1 METATMNQN
10 TDLIRS
16 FYAALAV
23 AVAPAALALLA
34 DDIEWTTM
42 WQYKAAGRGPRHVA
56 EGVLMPIMK
65 EWRDVSFVASEFIAE
80 GETVV
85 SLGLFSGVH
94 GATGKSVEARYAH
107 VWTVAHGRIASFRQ
121 YIDTL
126 AVAEA
131 SA

>member
-1 METATMNQN
+1 MNQN
-10 TDLIRS
+10 TELIRR

-23 AVAPAALALLA
+23 ADAPAALALLA

-42 WQYKAAGRGPRHVA
+42 WQYKAAGRGPQHVA
-56 EGVLMPIMK
+56 EGVLMPIMT
-65 EWRDVSFVASEFIAE
+65 EWRDVSFVVSEFIAE
-80 GETVV
+80 GATVI

-94 GATGKSVEARYAH
+94 GATGKSVQARYAH

>member
-1 METATMNQN
+1 METTIMNQN
-10 TDLIRS
+10 TELIRR

-23 AVAPAALALLA
+23 EDAPAALALLA

-42 WQYKAAGRGPRHVA
+42 WQYQAAGRGPQHVA

-65 EWRDVSFVASEFIAE
+65 EWRDVSFVVSEFVAD
-80 GETVV
+80 GATVV
-85 SLGLFSGVH
+85 SLGLFTGTHAS
-94 GATGKSVEARYAH
+94 TGKNVQARYAH
-107 VWTVAHGRIASFRQ
+107 VWTVARGRIASFRQ

-126 AVAEA
+126 AVAQA